1 MSLSKFIIRILHLQ
15 RLLKI
20 SDVGFKNRF
29 RELHLWVRPYKNGRR
44 CPHCGHRGR
53 ILCAQRQ
60 ERVWRDLPLGWVEVF
75 FHYVPREILC
85 RTHGRVQEE
94 IPWARPHSRETHR
107 FEYLVLR
114 YCRIMTQQAA
124 AELLRIPASTLSDLL
139 HRLIVHFRQDHS
151 IRSLRVLGVDEM
163 SYKKGHRFATVVYD
177 LARSKVVW
185 IGDGKGRE
193 TIDRFFRDGLSSEQ
207 RKRVQFAACD
217 MSATYIGAILDHCPQ
232 AKLVLDR
239 FHIVKSLNAA
249 VDEVRKEQWRA
260 AAAQDRKVLKGLRW
274 LLYRHSSN
282 RTKGQTRILNDLQRG
297 NIRIHRAWVL
307 KDEFE
312 HFWDYSSVGHARN
325 FIKRWCT
332 SALRSRLEPLRQF
345 VQTLRKYEEHILTFV
360 ETGLTNA
367 VAEGVNR
374 VIRMVKNRASGFSS
388 LAAFSDLIFL
398 TIGDV
403 DILGKFPNKF
413 RIP

>member
-1 MSLSKFIIRILHLQ
+1 MSLSKFIIRMLHLQ

-20 SDVGFKNRF
+20 NDVGFKNRF
-29 RELHLWVRPYKNGRR
+29 RELHVWVRPYKNGGR

-53 ILCAQRQ
+53 ILRSQRQ

-114 YCRIMTQQAA
+114 YCRTMTQQAA
-124 AELLRIPASTLSDLL
+124 AELLRMPASTLSDLL

-151 IRSLRVLGVDEM
+151 IRSLRVLGVDEI

-193 TIDRFFRDGLSSEQ
+193 TIDRFLRDGLSAEQ

-217 MSATYIGAILDHCPQ
+217 MSATYIGAILDHCPH

-239 FHIVKSLNAA
+239 FHIVKRLNAA
-249 VDEVRKEQWRA
+249 VDEVRKEQRRA

-282 RTKGQTRILNDLQRG
+282 RTKGQTRILKDLHRG

-403 DILGKFPNKF
+403 DILGKFPHKF